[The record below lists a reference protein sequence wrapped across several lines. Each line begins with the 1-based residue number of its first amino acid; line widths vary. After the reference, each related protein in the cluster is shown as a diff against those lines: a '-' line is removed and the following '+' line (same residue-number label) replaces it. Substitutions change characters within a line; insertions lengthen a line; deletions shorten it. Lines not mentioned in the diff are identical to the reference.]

1 MLQGSG
7 HFPRGNRRPP
17 AHWTP
22 VIYHHNIG
30 SLPTHRNNPHA
41 LASPG
46 RRAAARMNTRID
58 APHARRPP
66 ASSASLAERAYALIQ
81 RDIITMRLKPGAALN
96 EAELVAR
103 TGIGRTPVHQ
113 AVHRLVLEGLLS
125 VIPRKGLMVQPLSLD
140 DIVAIIDVRRINE
153 AHCVE
158 LAARHATPDDFARL
172 AALLDDGE
180 THADAQD
187 VEGMMELDR
196 AFHLTIGAA
205 ARNPVL
211 AEILRGLH
219 ERSLRF
225 WFVTLS
231 APDHLADVQR
241 EHRELFERLA
251 ARDAAG
257 ARAAV
262 ERHIDSFRAALLQ
275 HLHP

>member
-1 MLQGSG
+1 
-7 HFPRGNRRPP
+7 
-17 AHWTP
+17 
-22 VIYHHNIG
+22 
-30 SLPTHRNNPHA
+30 
-41 LASPG
+41 
-46 RRAAARMNTRID
+46 MNTRID
-58 APHARRPP
+58 APPARRPP

-140 DIVAIIDVRRINE
+140 DIVAITDVRRVNE

-180 THADAQD
+180 TRADAHD

-262 ERHIDSFRAALLQ
+262 ERHIDSFRATLLQ

>member
-1 MLQGSG
+1 M
-7 HFPRGNRRPP
+7 
-17 AHWTP
+17 
-22 VIYHHNIG
+22 IYHHNIHASFQFEG
-30 SLPTHRNNPHA
+30 SSAHV

-46 RRAAARMNTRID
+46 RRAAARMNTLRDIARGRPD
-58 APHARRPP
+58 AA
-66 ASSASLAERAYALIQ
+66 AASLADRAYALIQ

-96 EAELVAR
+96 EADLVTR

-140 DIVAIIDVRRINE
+140 DIVSIVDVRRINE

-158 LAARHATPDDFARL
+158 LAAHHAAPEDFAQM
-172 AALLDDGE
+172 AALLDAGQACVE
-180 THADAQD
+180 AHD
-187 VEGMMELDR
+187 VEGMMDLDR
-196 AFHLTIGAA
+196 AFHHAIGAA
-205 ARNPVL
+205 ARNAVL

-231 APDHLADVQR
+231 EPHHLADVQR
-241 EHRELFERLA
+241 EHLELFERLVV
-251 ARDAAG
+251 RDAAG

-262 ERHIDSFRAALLQ
+262 ERHIDSFRSTLLSR
-275 HLHP
+275 LRP

>member
-1 MLQGSG
+1 
-7 HFPRGNRRPP
+7 
-17 AHWTP
+17 
-22 VIYHHNIG
+22 
-30 SLPTHRNNPHA
+30 
-41 LASPG
+41 
-46 RRAAARMNTRID
+46 MNTRID

-180 THADAQD
+180 TRADAHD

-231 APDHLADVQR
+231 APDHLAGVQR

-262 ERHIDSFRAALLQ
+262 ERHIDSFRAALPQ
-275 HLHP
+275 HLHPLSRP

>member
-1 MLQGSG
+1 
-7 HFPRGNRRPP
+7 
-17 AHWTP
+17 
-22 VIYHHNIG
+22 
-30 SLPTHRNNPHA
+30 
-41 LASPG
+41 
-46 RRAAARMNTRID
+46 MNTLTD
-58 APHARRPP
+58 APRARPD
-66 ASSASLAERAYALIQ
+66 ASLAERAYALIQ

-96 EAELVAR
+96 EADLVAR

-125 VIPRKGLMVQPLSLD
+125 VMPRKGLLVQPLSLD
-140 DIVAIIDVRRINE
+140 DIVAVIDVRRINE
-153 AHCVE
+153 AHCAE
-158 LAARHATPDDFARL
+158 LAARHATPDDFAHL
-172 AALLDDGE
+172 STLLDDGQAC
-180 THADAQD
+180 ADAHD
-187 VEGMMELDR
+187 VEGMMDLDR

-231 APDHLADVQR
+231 EPHHLADVQR
-241 EHRELFERLA
+241 EHRELFERLR

-262 ERHIDSFRAALLQ
+262 ERHIDSFCATLLQ
-275 HLHP
+275 RLRP

>member
-1 MLQGSG
+1 
-7 HFPRGNRRPP
+7 
-17 AHWTP
+17 
-22 VIYHHNIG
+22 
-30 SLPTHRNNPHA
+30 
-41 LASPG
+41 
-46 RRAAARMNTRID
+46 MNTWID
-58 APHARRPP
+58 APPARRPP

-180 THADAQD
+180 TRADAHD

-251 ARDAAG
+251 ARDAPG

-262 ERHIDSFRAALLQ
+262 ERHIDSFRATLLQ